1 MENKD
6 KTNQIVFIDPDELIQ
21 FVEEGSHDFSE
32 STDEDSK
39 SNEPRPQSEA
49 APMQRD
55 ETDEEEDDDEYLS
68 DEDFEKI
75 FEKKYSDE
83 MDKAN
88 ILKKRES
95 TRGTL
100 AIIYTLFT
108 FLIFA
113 VGILVATLDG
123 INRDVSIIDNL
134 KEILPLISGIFLGS
148 LGFVL
153 GYYFRRGDE

>member
-1 MENKD
+1 MENQD

-21 FVEEGSHDFSE
+21 FVEEGSHDF
-32 STDEDSK
+32 
-39 SNEPRPQSEA
+39 NEPSEA
-49 APMQRD
+49 ESKPNSEEEQVTSAPIQN
-55 ETDEEEDDDEYLS
+55 EEVDDEDDDEYLS
-68 DEDFEKI
+68 DEEFEKI

-83 MDKAN
+83 MDKSN

-108 FLIFA
+108 FLIFG

>member
-1 MENKD
+1 MENQD

-21 FVEEGSHDFSE
+21 FVEEGSHDFNEPSE
-32 STDEDSK
+32 EDSK
-39 SNEPRPQSEA
+39 PSSEEEQVTSAPIQNEEV
-49 APMQRD
+49 D
-55 ETDEEEDDDEYLS
+55 DEDDDEYLS
-68 DEDFEKI
+68 DEEFEKI

-83 MDKAN
+83 MDKSN

-108 FLIFA
+108 FLIFG